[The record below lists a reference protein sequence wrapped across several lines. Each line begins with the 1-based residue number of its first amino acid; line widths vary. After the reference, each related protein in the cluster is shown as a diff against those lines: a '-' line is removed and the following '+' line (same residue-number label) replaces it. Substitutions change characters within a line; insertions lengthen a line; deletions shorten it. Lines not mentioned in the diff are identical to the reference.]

1 MNKSIQLF
9 FKKYV
14 PGALLVV
21 LLLSPLQSHAALLAD
36 DVAVFRQQVKL
47 LTEAIETSGSI
58 TETKKNELRA
68 VVSAISDS
76 IGLLEL
82 QVQANPTA
90 DSSRRVNV
98 RNVTVT
104 GNAKNFTSQAVV
116 EWGPETVGG
125 VSYGSETNTY
135 NYNFVTGLNE
145 AAKIARLAELSKLT
159 FGQLSAEI
167 GIGDLRLKE
176 KATISFS
183 RFDSANDA
191 NRNYNPPQR
200 STGLE
205 KYFGRFSIVNAID
218 IVAGTTGFSFS
229 LKTDQA
235 EALTLSLEK
244 NSGSD
249 FTSSL
254 AYQTYDNT
262 RTQRRDTTTSRED
275 VTNAFTPLFV
285 GSGNL
290 FSTSDSTVVE
300 DLVDFALDNEVFYE
314 KNTSTNISSARTAA
328 QACFS
333 DEIKD
338 VLEAIMIQYAETN
351 FQTAATIPVK
361 VTAQIITP
369 PQPAGFTRN
378 PGSRGADECMG
389 DGEDYFLTI
398 GSPVR

>member
-1 MNKSIQLF
+1 MNKFIQLF

-98 RNVTVT
+98 QKVTVT

-145 AAKIARLAELSKLT
+145 AAKIARLAELSRLT
-159 FGQLSAEI
+159 FAQLSAEI

-176 KATISFS
+176 KATISFK

-191 NRNYNPPQR
+191 DRNYSPPR
-200 STGLE
+200 RTKGLE

-218 IVAGTTGFSFS
+218 VVAGYGGLSFS

-235 EALTLSLEK
+235 ESLTLSVDR
-244 NSGSD
+244 NTNNVSYFGSGS
-249 FTSSL
+249 FTAFTEGFSSTL
-254 AYQTYDNT
+254 AYETYGNV
-262 RTQRRDTTTSRED
+262 RTKRSDSTTSGKDLRE
-275 VTNAFTPLFV
+275 AFIPLFA

-290 FSTSDSTVVE
+290 FSTSDSTVVD
-300 DLVDFALDNEVFYE
+300 DLVVFSMRNEVYFD
-314 KNTSTNISSARTAA
+314 KDRSTRDSSVRAAARTCFSARVKNIIE
-328 QACFS
+328 
-333 DEIKD
+333 EI
-338 VLEAIMIQYAETN
+338 
-351 FQTAATIPVK
+351 
-361 VTAQIITP
+361 
-369 PQPAGFTRN
+369 
-378 PGSRGADECMG
+378 
-389 DGEDYFLTI
+389 LTQ
-398 GSPVR
+398 